1 MSEPRST
8 LHIVS
13 NADEKFSPGLAVA
26 VASTVAAASGECDYH
41 FLILDGGLAQGALES
56 LSETI
61 AAIAAKKGIRAT
73 LEPLMVDQERLMV
86 LPERR
91 GSRMTYAKLVLPEIL
106 PDLDSIIYLDADV
119 LCFTGLEAV
128 HPPAGE
134 SQWLLAGVRDYFS
147 VIEND
152 CPWIDQVPATERRL
166 PYVNC
171 GVMWM
176 NLQGLR
182 EIDFTGRSIA
192 ARAAIGN
199 ARQGDQSVFNFL
211 CRGKSFILPDRVN
224 HMTSIGSTRP
234 LCEGDLDLNLHH
246 IGSPKPW
253 LGPPK
258 TSNWLA
264 HQLWHQARSTLF
276 SHIAAHIPELPRDL
290 ASIHRKSLFYSLLN
304 PTRAAHYRSDLRSL
318 SDPSGIL
325 KLANHHWISRTK
337 KAGSGDSQSFGR

>member
-1 MSEPRST
+1 MTAMSEPRST

-13 NADEKFSPGLAVA
+13 NADEKFFPGLAVA

-56 LSETI
+56 LSEAI

-86 LPERR
+86 LPARR

-128 HPPAGE
+128 HPPAEE

-166 PYVNC
+166 PYINC

-182 EIDFTGRSIA
+182 KIDFTGRSIA

-264 HQLWHQARSTLF
+264 HCLWHQARATLF
-276 SHIAAHIPELPRDL
+276 SGGATRVPPVPGDFAAIRCKALL
-290 ASIHRKSLFYSLLN
+290 YSLFN
-304 PTRAAHYRSDLRSL
+304 PRRGAYYRSDLRSL
-318 SDPSGIL
+318 RDPAELIGMAQS
-325 KLANHHWISRTK
+325 HWKSVT
-337 KAGSGDSQSFGR
+337 DP